1 MVASR
6 RKGRLWDPIGSWLG
20 WVWIQWGRGRELD
33 RLGEEGVGSLSRAK
47 RFLLSSALQKVETF
61 QYRNDVKN
69 DGRLAVH
76 IKILDFKIL
85 NLRK

>member
-1 MVASR
+1 MDGYGYS
-6 RKGRLWDPIGSWLG
+6 GDGGERLIGWEKDVCG
-20 WVWIQWGRGRELD
+20 GG
-33 RLGEEGVGSLSRAK
+33 GGSLSRAK

-85 NLRK
+85 NIRK